1 MTDNIA
7 DFRHLDSLDLQGL
20 HIRYAELI
28 EGLQKLP
35 NGLPDP
41 NAVHDDLKLRE
52 MCVILANLRKRS
64 AGPPKKRAPAG
75 SKKQV
80 IETSINDL

>member
-1 MTDNIA
+1 MSDNIA
-7 DFRHLDSLDLQGL
+7 DFRHLEALDLQGL

-28 EGLQKLP
+28 DGLQKLP

-41 NAVHDDLKLRE
+41 NAIHDDLKLRE

-64 AGPPKKRAPAG
+64 AGPPKKRAPSG
-75 SKKQV
+75 SKKV
-80 IETSINDL
+80 VPETLLSDL

>member
-1 MTDNIA
+1 MA
-7 DFRHLDSLDLQGL
+7 DFSHLEALDVSGL
-20 HIRYAELI
+20 HARYAELMS
-28 EGLQKLP
+28 GMQKLP

-41 NAVHDDLKLRE
+41 DAVHDDLALRE

-75 SKKQV
+75 SKKPPV
-80 IETSINDL
+80 PETSLADL

>member
-1 MTDNIA
+1 MA
-7 DFRHLDSLDLQGL
+7 DLSEFRHLDQLDVQGL
-20 HIRYAELI
+20 NIRYSEILNS
-28 EGLQKLP
+28 LQKLP

-80 IETSINDL
+80 PETLISDL